1 MPLLVIVWPL
11 WVFLIPSLLSLANNL
26 SISGEEGHTWDEG
39 HVRVCCKAEPWAE
52 LSRWY
57 SQDCHCFSPD
67 ANDHFKPHPS
77 AHSINMTISLQP
89 GCICVLFPRTCY
101 FLHTHIPGLALS
113 VVPKCPTFS
122 KVNIF
127 TLHTMLGPPYLF
139 KVWVGLKI
147 DHQGPWESSCS
158 RAEKASERHVLDY
171 LKMLRNLKKSVQ
183 YWNILHLVDTF
194 ILRVLKTYPFCQSQI
209 VYYAR
214 FIKLACFDLTYCH
227 FFNVEPF
234 SRVLEAFWLERN
246 LS

>member
-1 MPLLVIVWPL
+1 M
-11 WVFLIPSLLSLANNL
+11 
-26 SISGEEGHTWDEG
+26 H
-39 HVRVCCKAEPWAE
+39 
-52 LSRWY
+52 
-57 SQDCHCFSPD
+57 
-67 ANDHFKPHPS
+67 
-77 AHSINMTISLQP
+77 
-89 GCICVLFPRTCY
+89 
-101 FLHTHIPGLALS
+101 LHTFSKGLLFLTHTHTS
-113 VVPKCPTFS
+113 LTLRFLLYLIFLCPTFS

-158 RAEKASERHVLDY
+158 IAEKASERHVLDY
-171 LKMLRNLKKSVQ
+171 LKMLRNFKKKCVQ

-194 ILRVLKTYPFCQSQI
+194 ILRVLKTYPFYQSQI

-214 FIKLACFDLTYCH
+214 FNKLACFDLTYCH
-227 FFNVEPF
+227 FYNVEPF